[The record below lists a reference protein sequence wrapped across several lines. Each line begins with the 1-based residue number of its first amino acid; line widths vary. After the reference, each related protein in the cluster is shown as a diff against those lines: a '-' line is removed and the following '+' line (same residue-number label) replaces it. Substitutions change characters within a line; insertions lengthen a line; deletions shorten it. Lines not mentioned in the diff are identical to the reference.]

1 MASFQGPALR
11 QALLNLMSNAVKYS
25 RGRDPAVIELVGEER
40 SSETVYIVRDN
51 GIGFD
56 MTYVGKLFGVFQR
69 LHRVEDFEGTGIG
82 LALTKRVIDR
92 HSGWITAEGKV
103 DAGAT
108 FTFALPK
115 NDMESGLG

>member
-1 MASFQGPALR
+1 MLR
-11 QALLNLMSNAVKYS
+11 QVFVNLIANAIKFTS
-25 RGRDPAVIELVGEER
+25 TRPIAKIHIGLERKSSGELIVF
-40 SSETVYIVRDN
+40 VRDN
-51 GIGFD
+51 GVGFD
-56 MTYVGKLFGVFQR
+56 MQYLGKLFGVFQR
-69 LHRVEDFEGTGIG
+69 LHRADEFEGTGIG

-92 HSGWITAEGKV
+92 HGGWITAEGKV